1 MSGLWILLGKVLFWL
16 AWLPQLVVFRR
27 QKRTRVLVDCEG
39 EILVV
44 KGWMSE
50 GKYSLPGGGLKFGE
64 DPTLGAIRELREE
77 TGIELAK
84 KDLNGGQLAIQD
96 AHKLRFEYYQYFA
109 VQKTKPQTTPQK
121 LEISEVAWKRPSE
134 LNERN
139 AEPNVLDTI
148 RAWQSKR

>member
-1 MSGLWILLGKVLFWL
+1 MRGLWVLIGKVLFWL

-27 QKRTRVLVDCEG
+27 QKRTRVLVSCEG

-64 DPTLGAIRELREE
+64 EPVSGAIRELREE
-77 TGIELAK
+77 TGIELTK
-84 KDLNGGQLAIQD
+84 EDLSGGQLAIQD
-96 AHKLRFEYYQYFA
+96 AHKLRFEYHQYFA
-109 VQKTKPQTTPQK
+109 KQKTKPQTTPQK
-121 LEISEVAWKRPSE
+121 LEIVEVAWKRPSE

-139 AEPNVLDTI
+139 AEPHVLDTVQ
-148 RAWQSKR
+148 AWQSKG